1 MKANTDLVKIG
12 NHCVHVE
19 TYQQPQNTESIIMV
33 NGALATTAS
42 FTNCVKYLNDGL
54 NVILF
59 DLPFAGQ
66 SKPHNPVG
74 GIITKDDEVNILLA
88 LIERYQP
95 TSLLSVSWGGYAAMM
110 ALAQSPTS
118 IKRAVLASF
127 STQLNDGML
136 RYINGAR
143 HYIQIGDVKTAA
155 NLLNEEVGKYLPRLL
170 KYINYR
176 HLSRLDDQELQQV
189 CFHIEQILS
198 MNDTDYEQLLGNI
211 EIPTLFVNGKL
222 DEYTT
227 PEDILI
233 ADDYMPKCAFEVV
246 PNAGHFLDLEHA
258 DARQRMEKIL
268 RGFLIPGELERQ
280 VA

>member
-1 MKANTDLVKIG
+1 MKADTEFVKIG

-19 TYQQPQNTESIIMV
+19 IYQQPQNTESIIMV

-42 FTNCVKYLNDGL
+42 FTNCVKYLSDGL

-66 SKPHNPVG
+66 SKAHNPVG
-74 GIITKDDEVNILLA
+74 GIITKEDEVNILLD

-110 ALAQSPTS
+110 ALAQSPSS

-136 RYINGAR
+136 RYIIGAR

-227 PEDILI
+227 PEDILTV
-233 ADDYMPKCAFEVV
+233 DDYMPKCEFEVV

-268 RGFLIPGELERQ
+268 RGFLIPGEVERE

>member
-1 MKANTDLVKIG
+1 MKANTDVVTIG

-19 TYQQPQNTESIIMV
+19 IYRQPQNTESIIMV

-42 FTNCVKYLNDGL
+42 FTNCVKYLSDGL

-66 SKPHNPVG
+66 SKAHNPVG
-74 GIITKDDEVNILLA
+74 GIITKEDEVNILLA

-127 STQLNDGML
+127 STQLNNGML
-136 RYINGAR
+136 RYIKGAR
-143 HYIQIGDVKTAA
+143 HYIKTGDVKTAA

-170 KYINYR
+170 KHINYR
-176 HLSRLDDQELQQV
+176 HLSRLDDKELQQV

-198 MNDTDYEQLLGNI
+198 MNDTDYEQLLRNI

-233 ADDYMPKCAFEVV
+233 VGDYMTKCEFEAV

-258 DARQRMEKIL
+258 DARKRMEKIL
-268 RGFLIPGELERQ
+268 RGFLIPNDFARQ

>member
-1 MKANTDLVKIG
+1 MKANTDFVKIG
-12 NHCVHVE
+12 KHCVHVE
-19 TYQQPQNTESIIMV
+19 IYQQPKNTESIIMV

-42 FTNCVKYLNDGL
+42 FTNCVKYLSYGL
-54 NVILF
+54 NIILF

-66 SKPHNPVG
+66 SKAHNPVG
-74 GIITKDDEVNILLA
+74 GIITKEDEVNILLA

-127 STQLNDGML
+127 STQLNNEML
-136 RYINGAR
+136 RYIKGAR
-143 HYIQIGDVKTAA
+143 HYIKTGDVKTAA

-170 KYINYR
+170 KHINYR
-176 HLSRLDDQELQQV
+176 HLSRLDDKELQQV

-198 MNDTDYEQLLGNI
+198 MDDTDYEQLLGNI

-233 ADDYMPKCAFEVV
+233 VGDYMPKCEFEAV

-258 DARQRMEKIL
+258 DARKRMEKIL
-268 RGFLIPGELERQ
+268 RSFLIPNDLSRQ